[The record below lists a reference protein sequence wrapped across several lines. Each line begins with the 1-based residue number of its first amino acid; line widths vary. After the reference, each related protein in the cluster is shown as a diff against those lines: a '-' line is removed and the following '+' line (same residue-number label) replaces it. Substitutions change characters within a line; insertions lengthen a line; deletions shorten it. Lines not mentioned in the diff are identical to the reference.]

1 MKADLQRT
9 IGLGGNASPLTDL
22 KLVTYI
28 NLKLAALGCPT
39 LATADAAE
47 FRDLTESLLARHR
60 ETERLLADYQAPVDW
75 RIQQFL
81 DEYLHETGVSVRLP
95 HQTFVLD
102 RHGVARALSL
112 PPDRDE
118 FVSDIVSSY
127 RVRQGVLHNPAK
139 DRRTTAGVFHVAE
152 GGLPIPDDKKAVPV
166 HTAARMLQFALK
178 PPEALLRL
186 PFTAT
191 QPAPAECFVSLLLR
205 PLVCPAVPGFCAEK
219 TMEIRFFAPGNL
231 VSNLDFV
238 ESIFGN
244 AGDPY
249 LPVNDAALDVEH
261 WTGHTGCVILAP
273 HLITVTKKEAGL
285 PTWDK
290 ATERQRRDGMCWRD
304 ERELY
309 NGGSAFKLT
318 MRDESG
324 VIVTMIA
331 DNYFGYCKKEVKTQ
345 ISYAANLFGL
355 CEEEHAGGALVFPSY
370 DLGEEFA
377 GGVHVQDRGHSFE
390 DAAAMFQDVMEL
402 KPQGYAVDRKFADIL
417 YVPEDASFDLRTQ
430 AVAWSNE
437 QGPQTLKLLAGH
449 SYVRPSGYK
458 VQMEKPGNRAWRLVG
473 TRGEGTFCHKPSTV
487 SGGGKSEISKSLS
500 DAILQGPVFVAD
512 FKRDFD
518 TVAQLIERDYSLRF
532 RDAERNGTDTRP
544 LLGRERSLGSVI
556 KLLTPSPRDYSDEFN
571 AWLESIPQ
579 YVKELVFVVKRFFKP
594 EWGQNWREHFG
605 VDIVNGVPG
614 NELKCDNRKLVTNY
628 LRVGFDTDGAWRV
641 FSLRKDFH
649 PATKLQ
655 QEDDIS
661 ASVVVPPDA
670 LRGSGAGISPASPGV
685 SPALEQKPTAAET
698 AAGATVF
705 LTRASLPVPGRS
717 LKFVQNCEFRLF
729 QRPDDAIHRGYDK
742 QAEHDFAQPGNFFSN
757 YQPLT
762 RADAERELEDSIN
775 FVKFTP
781 PMADLIRAAARE
793 AGRPKF
799 FVSSAQPR
807 LVDGKMTKNPRYLQ
821 SRHDLI
827 QPREFH
833 LAEMATRLFRRIPT
847 SQPLHRPVDAVLPG
861 RRNNP
866 PEPGVRPLCVFN
878 PVHHLELPELFIEFI
893 SSMTGK
899 SPSTT
904 GAGSEGALT
913 KGPFNA
919 LHPII
924 DLNNAV
930 VSYILTGAGVFLTC
944 AGHVG
949 PKVRVDH
956 DISLLVPELWCRLG
970 PEERD
975 PEFLKREGYLER
987 CEDIEVNGQRVLASR
1002 LGWRITGRFVR
1013 HYFGRV
1019 FNYPHSVFTDEMLR
1033 PELQDPASF
1042 ADGVDNI
1049 VSTARG
1055 VAEYYFA
1062 DGGIELAC
1070 PPLRALLHIMK
1081 DGQHEGRTL
1090 AHPELRALFTRE
1102 ALLASDWYADRL
1114 KAKQAADVKL
1124 WQRRVKNLEAFLA
1137 RTNTSGVTTQLN
1149 IRARFDLA
1157 WTELR
1162 RASTPEH
1169 LAGLRGTLGLQ
1180 PRLRP

>member
-1 MKADLQRT
+1 MKADLQKT
-9 IGLGGNASPLTDL
+9 IGFGGNHSPLTDP

-39 LATADAAE
+39 LATDDAEE
-47 FRDLTESLLARHR
+47 FRDLTDSLLARHR
-60 ETERLLADYQAPVDW
+60 ETERLLSDYQAPVDW

-81 DEYLHETGVSVRLP
+81 DEYLHETGLAVRLP
-95 HQTFVLD
+95 GQTFVLD
-102 RHGVARALSL
+102 RHGIARALSL

-166 HTAARMLQFALK
+166 RTFARMLDFALK
-178 PPEALLRL
+178 PPRALLRL
-186 PFTAT
+186 PFTAS
-191 QPAPAECFVSLLLR
+191 QADAAECFVSLLLR
-205 PLVCPAVPGFCAEK
+205 PLVCPAVPGFCAER

-249 LPVNDAALDVEH
+249 LPENDAALDAEH

-273 HLITVTKKEAGL
+273 HLITITKKDAGL
-285 PTWDK
+285 PPWDK

-309 NGGSAFKLT
+309 NDGSAFKLT
-318 MRDESG
+318 ARDESG
-324 VIVTMIA
+324 IIVTLIA

-345 ISYAANLFGL
+345 ISFAANLFGR
-355 CEEEHAGGALVFPSY
+355 CEEEHAGGALVFASY

-377 GGVHVQDRGHSFE
+377 GGVHVQQRGHSFA
-390 DAAAMFQDVMEL
+390 DAAAVFADQMEL
-402 KPQGYAVDRKFADIL
+402 QPEGYAVDRAFPDII

-430 AVAWSNE
+430 AVTWTDE
-437 QGPQTLKLLAGH
+437 RGPHSIKLLATH
-449 SYVRPSGYK
+449 TYVRPSGYRI
-458 VQMEKPGNRAWRLVG
+458 QMEKPAGRIWRLVG

-500 DAILQGPVFVAD
+500 DAILQGPVFIAD
-512 FKRDFD
+512 FKKDFD
-518 TVAQLIERDYSLRF
+518 KVAKLITRDYSSRF
-532 RDAERNGTDTRP
+532 RDSARNGKDQRP
-544 LLGRERSLGSVI
+544 LLSRERSLGSVI
-556 KLLTPSPRDYSDEFN
+556 KLLTPSPKDYADEYN
-571 AWLESIPQ
+571 EWLESIPQ
-579 YVKELVFVVKRFFKP
+579 YVKELVFVVKRFYKP
-594 EWGQNWREHFG
+594 EWGKAWREHFS
-605 VDIVNGVPG
+605 VDVVNGVPG
-614 NELKCDNRKLVTNY
+614 NELKCDNRKLSTTY
-628 LRVGFDTDGAWRV
+628 LRVGFDAEGAWRV

-661 ASVVVPPDA
+661 ASVVVPQHAAQASHGTSKLPPA
-670 LRGSGAGISPASPGV
+670 ASPAKIEMPEANSG
-685 SPALEQKPTAAET
+685 TT
-698 AAGATVF
+698 GF
-705 LTRASLPVPGRS
+705 LIRGDFAVAPYANRS
-717 LKFVQNCEFRLF
+717 LKFVQNCEYRLF

-742 QAEHDFAQPGNFFSN
+742 QAENDFAQPGNFFSN

-762 RADAERELEDSIN
+762 RADAQRELEDSIN
-775 FVKFTP
+775 FTKFTP
-781 PMADLIRAAARE
+781 PMAELIKAAARE
-793 AGRPKF
+793 VDRPKF
-799 FVSSAQPR
+799 FVTTAQPR

-821 SRHDLI
+821 NRQDLVH
-827 QPREFH
+827 PREVH
-833 LAEMATRLFRRIPT
+833 LAEMATRLFRRLPT
-847 SQPLHRPVDAVLPG
+847 SQPLHRPVNAVLPG

-866 PEPGVRPLCVFN
+866 PEPGVRPLAVFN
-878 PVHHLELPELFIEFI
+878 PIHHLELPELFIEFI

-924 DLNNAV
+924 DLNAAL
-930 VSYILTGAGVFLTC
+930 VSYILTGSSVLLTC

-956 DISLLVPELWCRLG
+956 DISLLVPELLCRMG

-987 CEDIEVNGQRVLASR
+987 CEDFDFNGQRVLASR

-1033 PELQDPASF
+1033 PELQDTAIF

-1049 VSTARG
+1049 VTTARG
-1055 VAEYYFA
+1055 VAAHYFA
-1062 DGGIELAC
+1062 DGGVELAC
-1070 PPLRALLHIMK
+1070 PPLLALLHIMR
-1081 DGQHEGRTL
+1081 DGQHEGREL
-1090 AHPELRALFTRE
+1090 SHPEIRALFTRE
-1102 ALLASDWYADRL
+1102 SLLASDWYAERL
-1114 KAKQAADVKL
+1114 KAQQVADVKL

-1137 RTNTSGVTTQLN
+1137 RANTRMVSAQLN
-1149 IRARFDLA
+1149 IRDRLDLA
-1157 WTELR
+1157 WAELR
-1162 RASTPEH
+1162 WASAPDYLGT
-1169 LAGLRGTLGLQ
+1169 LRGTLGVQ
-1180 PRLRP
+1180 PRLR